1 MTPPSPARRHAAPF
15 LGLLLAAACA
25 QPLEAGLA
33 EGEANAILVALH
45 DRGIGAHKESE
56 AGAETFEVRVAAED
70 FARGLDVLR
79 AEGLP
84 RRPPE
89 GLREVFGE
97 GGLVPTATE
106 ERARYVAA
114 LGGELARSLEAIDG
128 VLEAR
133 VHLALPERRLLAVD
147 EAPPRPRASV
157 LLRHRGTEPPFVTG
171 DVQALVAGA
180 VEDLAAEDVAVVGVA
195 TPPPPEPSEGGLVT
209 VGPVTVTRSTAGAL
223 KGLLAGSLALNV
235 VFAVVMGLVLL
246 RRRRAGPPDEAE
258 APTP

>member
-157 LLRHRGTEPPFVTG
+157 LLRHRGISRRHDSPPVGTRPKNRWRG
-171 DVQALVAGA
+171 CTSAQTCSNPRGA
-180 VEDLAAEDVAVVGVA
+180 S
-195 TPPPPEPSEGGLVT
+195 PS
-209 VGPVTVTRSTAGAL
+209 RC
-223 KGLLAGSLALNV
+223 
-235 VFAVVMGLVLL
+235 
-246 RRRRAGPPDEAE
+246 AGPAKCS
-258 APTP
+258 ASGQGSGTVPTNTSPTNPWSSR